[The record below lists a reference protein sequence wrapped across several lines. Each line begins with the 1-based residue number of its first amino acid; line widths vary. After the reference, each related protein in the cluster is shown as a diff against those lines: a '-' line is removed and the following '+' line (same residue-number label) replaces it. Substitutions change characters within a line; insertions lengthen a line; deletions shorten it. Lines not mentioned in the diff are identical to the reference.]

1 MDKQLNVKI
10 EVFFIKFFIFS
21 KIKLTLQLPG
31 SPKPRS
37 LAANNVGLDEAF
49 FISSMCAAAS
59 ALCAQNKT
67 WFNISK
73 IKVSK
78 RKGPN
83 NL

>member
-1 MDKQLNVKI
+1 MVQMDKQLNVKI
-10 EVFFIKFFIFS
+10 EVFIKFFIFS

-67 WFNISK
+67 
-73 IKVSK
+73 
-78 RKGPN
+78 
-83 NL
+83 